1 MRIVGRK
8 SLSAAPYFARASVRT
23 LAAAALFVLPF
34 FAISPASAQQ
44 CNSYPQVWYQ
54 PSTVEKGN
62 SILVAAN
69 GISGAKRVEYTFVH
83 TTALYHFRYTT
94 KKAQSNCVVNQEYI
108 NTALLKKGEYVVHA
122 RIIGS
127 FPEIHFSLQNLNIVA
142 PSTAIPLPPPVN
154 CGQTTHVWYGP
165 SNNVSSSAV
174 IYIAGVIKPNTQL
187 TYYFDKVGALIDPT
201 TTGSVV
207 TGTST
212 SCVTPPANIGTF
224 PAGTY
229 NVYAGFVD
237 EYGRY
242 NYSLQGQ
249 LTVF

>member
-1 MRIVGRK
+1 M
-8 SLSAAPYFARASVRT
+8 SLSAAPFSVRASVRT

-44 CNSYPQVWYQ
+44 CGSYPQVWFQ

-69 GISGAKRVEYTFVH
+69 GISGAKRVEYTFAH
-83 TTALYHFRYTT
+83 TTAYPLYHFRYTT

-108 NTALLKKGEYVVHA
+108 NTALLKKGEYHVTA
-122 RIIGS
+122 RIVGS
-127 FPEIHFSLQNLNIVA
+127 YPEIQFSLPNLNIVA
-142 PSTAIPLPPPVN
+142 PSTTIPLPPPVN

-165 SNNVSSSAV
+165 SNNVSSSTV
-174 IYIAGVIKPNTQL
+174 IWIAGVIKPNTQL
-187 TYYFDKVGALIDPT
+187 TYYFDKVGSLIDPT
-201 TTGSVV
+201 TTDSVV
-207 TGTST
+207 TGSTT
-212 SCVTPPANIGTF
+212 SCVTPAENVSTF
-224 PAGTY
+224 APGTY
-229 NVYAGFVD
+229 KVYAGFVD

-249 LTVF
+249 LTVN